1 MPFRFLSNEK
11 HHRHTSLFGE
21 MLDWLLAP
29 LLILWPVS
37 MAVEYSLAYSIANT
51 AYDRALRD
59 RVIALSRHVA
69 NEAGDPVLKIFAAAE
84 DILRSDQVD
93 EIYFQVR
100 GRDNEWLAG
109 DRDLAPVEFSAD
121 LEPGVVYFRN
131 DVHGQREI
139 RAAYMFAQVSGLAGA
154 VLVQVGE
161 TDGKRTRLASDI
173 IGGVLAA
180 QFLLLPLG
188 LLLVW
193 FGLSKGIRPLNEL
206 ADRVRARAP
215 SDLSPV
221 ALAETPEEMRP
232 FVNSINDL
240 VARLE
245 QSVRAQQR
253 FVADA
258 AHQMRTP
265 LAGLKTQAE
274 LALRSRDAAGVEHAV
289 RQIAVG
295 ADRASHLVNQLLALA
310 RAEGEAPIA
319 QGRLDLEVLVRD
331 TAREWV
337 ARAMDKQIDLG
348 FESSGTPCWIDGNPI
363 LLREMVGNLIDNAL
377 KYTPTGGRVT
387 VRLVRGEQITFE
399 VEDNG
404 IGIDAADREFVFERF
419 FRVLG
424 TGTEG
429 TGLGLAIVRSIAQ
442 MHGARPAMRSPA
454 EGRGTV
460 AVVSF
465 PHSTARPRS
474 LRNAA

>member
-29 LLILWPVS
+29 MLILWPVS
-37 MAVEYSLAYSIANT
+37 MAIEYSLAYSIANT

-59 RVIALSRHVA
+59 RVVALSRHVMLE
-69 NEAGDPVLKIFAAAE
+69 NGEPQLKVFAAAE
-84 DILRSDQVD
+84 DILRSDQMD

-100 GRDNEWLAG
+100 GSDNEWLAG
-109 DRDLAPVEFSAD
+109 DRDLAPVEFD
-121 LEPGVVYFRN
+121 PVLVPGKVYFRN
-131 DVHGQREI
+131 DVLGQRDI
-139 RAAYMFAQVSGLAGA
+139 RSAYMFAQVSGMSGA
-154 VLVQVGE
+154 VLVQVAE
-161 TDGKRTRLASDI
+161 TDAKRTHLASDI

-188 LLLVW
+188 LMLVW
-193 FGLSKGIRPLNEL
+193 FGLSRGIRPLNEL
-206 ADRVRARAP
+206 AGKVRARAP

-240 VARLE
+240 VSRLE

-274 LALRSRDAAGVEHAV
+274 LALRSRDAAGIEHAV

-295 ADRASHLVNQLLALA
+295 ADRASHMLSQLLSLA

-319 QGRLDLEVLVRD
+319 LERLDLERIARD
-331 TAREWV
+331 VARDWV
-337 ARAMDKQIDLG
+337 ARAMDKRIDLG
-348 FESSGTPCWIDGNPI
+348 LESSGAPCWIDGSEV
-363 LLREMVGNLIDNAL
+363 LLGELIGNLVDNAL
-377 KYTPTGGRVT
+377 KYTPAGGKVT
-387 VRLVRGEQITFE
+387 VRLVRAERVLLE

-404 IGIDAADREFVFERF
+404 IGVDPADREFVFERF

-429 TGLGLAIVRSIAQ
+429 TGLGLAIVRSIALLHRAEATLQ
-442 MHGARPAMRSPA
+442 GAPS
-454 EGRGTV
+454 GRGTLV
-460 AVVSF
+460 TISF
-465 PHSTARPRS
+465 PRSAAHPRR
-474 LRNAA
+474 LRHAA